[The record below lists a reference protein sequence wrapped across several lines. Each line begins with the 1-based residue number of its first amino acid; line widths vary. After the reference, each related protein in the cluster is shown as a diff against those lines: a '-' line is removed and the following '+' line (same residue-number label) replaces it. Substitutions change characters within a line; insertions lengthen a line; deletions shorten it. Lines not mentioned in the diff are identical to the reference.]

1 MPTRPLRHVTSLLLS
16 AGFALNAA
24 EPAPDVRAE
33 IRGLRVEIARHDE
46 LYHRQGKTEIS
57 DADYDALRAR
67 LAEREDEHPAAALAA
82 GAELPP
88 VPDDRSG
95 GRPEHA
101 HHAPMLSLTKVR
113 TPAEVRAF
121 HERLARRFG
130 REDLAY
136 VVEPKYDGIAVS
148 LTYERGRLVRALTRG
163 NGRTGEDI
171 TARVRNIKGVPA
183 RLRGDEIPARIEIRG
198 ELHVPFAEF
207 ARINTAR
214 VAAGLEPYANP
225 RALAAGLARRTEELS
240 AEEVAALRLVCF
252 GVGGCEPDTMLPGF
266 QSELAARL
274 RTWGLAA
281 IEHAWRATGGGEL
294 GKAVD
299 AARDARAGLPF
310 PTDGAVVKI
319 DSRALQAAAGE
330 GADAPRWAVAC
341 KFAPEGAETRL
352 LAITVQVGRT
362 GALTPVA
369 ELAPV
374 EVGGVVVSRATLHS
388 PAVLARL
395 DARVGDTVRVER
407 AGDVVPA
414 IAGVNLERRP
424 ADARPFVFPN
434 DCPECGTA
442 VIADAGRASLR
453 CPSDSCPE
461 RLRRRIGHFASKAGV
476 GIEGLGPVLI
486 DGLIARGAV
495 REPADLYVLRREDL
509 VPAGAGA
516 GKSADLIL
524 AAIARSRSAETW
536 RFIAGLGVS
545 GIGAAA
551 ARDLVR
557 RHGTLE
563 AIAEAEPRLREPL
576 VALMRAGVK
585 PATIANPAGAL
596 QDKTLVLTG
605 ALAGFTRAEA
615 TARVEAAGGRVAGSV
630 GRGTDYLVA
639 GESPGAKLDEARK
652 RGVPVL
658 GEEEFIRLLGGN

>member
-1 MPTRPLRHVTSLLLS
+1 MRLHRSFLSLLVFAGS
-16 AGFALNAA
+16 ALAA
-24 EPAPDVRAE
+24 DSPVPEPRAE
-33 IRGLRVEIARHDE
+33 IRQLRLEIARHDD
-46 LYHRQGKTEIS
+46 LYHRDGKTEIS
-57 DADYDALRAR
+57 DTDYDALRAR
-67 LAEREDEHPAAALAA
+67 LADLEKDNPAAALAA

-88 VPDDRSG
+88 VPDDRAG
-95 GRPEHA
+95 NLPEHA
-101 HHAPMLSLTKVR
+101 HLAPMLSLTKVR
-113 TPAEVRAF
+113 SPAELRAF
-121 HERLARRFG
+121 HARLARRFG

-148 LTYERGRLVRALTRG
+148 LTYERGRLMRALTRG

-171 TARVRNIKGVPA
+171 TERVRNIKGVPG
-183 RLRGDEIPARIEIRG
+183 RLRGDDVPGRIEIRG

-207 ARINTAR
+207 TRVNGAR

-225 RALAAGLARRTEELS
+225 RALAAGLARR
-240 AEEVAALRLVCF
+240 AEEVSPEEASALRLVCF
-252 GVGGCEPDTMLPGF
+252 GVGVCEPDTILPGF
-266 QSELAARL
+266 QSELSARF
-274 RTWGLAA
+274 RKWGLPA
-281 IEHAWRATGGGEL
+281 IEDSWRATGSGEL
-294 GKAVD
+294 RKAVD

-310 PTDGAVVKI
+310 PTDGAVVKL

-330 GADAPRWAVAC
+330 GADAPRWAVAY

-369 ELAPV
+369 ELSPV
-374 EVGGVVVSRATLHS
+374 EVGGVTVSRATLHS
-388 PAVLARL
+388 AAVLSRL

-424 ADARPFVFPN
+424 ADARPFVFPSK
-434 DCPECGTA
+434 CPEC
-442 VIADAGRASLR
+442 DAPVVSEGGAGVVR

-461 RLRRRIGHFASKAGV
+461 RLRRRLAHFVSKSGV
-476 GIEGLGPVLI
+476 GIDGFGPVLI
-486 DGLIARGAV
+486 DGLVTRGLV
-495 REPADLYVLRREDL
+495 REPADLYALRREDL
-509 VPAGAGA
+509 VAAGAGP
-516 GKSADLIL
+516 GSAADRLL
-524 AAIARSRSAETW
+524 EAIARSRSAEGW
-536 RFIAGLGVS
+536 RFVAGLGIP

-563 AIAEAEPRLREPL
+563 AIAAAEPRLHEPL
-576 VALMRAGVK
+576 LALMRAGVK
-585 PATIANPAGAL
+585 PAHVANPAGAL
-596 QDKTLVLTG
+596 QDKIFVLTG

-615 TARVEAAGGRVAGSV
+615 TTRIEAAGGRVADSV
-630 GRGTDYLVA
+630 GRSTDYLVA
-639 GESPGAKLDEARK
+639 GEGPGAKLAEARK

>member
-1 MPTRPLRHVTSLLLS
+1 MPTRPLRYISPLILS
-16 AGFALNAA
+16 FGFALNAA
-24 EPAPDVRAE
+24 EPSPDVRAE
-33 IRGLRVEIARHDE
+33 IRGLRLEIARHDE

-57 DADYDALRAR
+57 DADYDALRVR
-67 LAEREDEHPAAALAA
+67 LAQREDEHPAAALAA

-95 GRPEHA
+95 VRPEHA

-130 REDLAY
+130 REDLSY

-171 TARVRNIKGVPA
+171 TARVRNIKEVPA
-183 RLRGDEIPARIEIRG
+183 RLRGDDAPRRIEIRG
-198 ELHVPFAEF
+198 ELYVPFAEF
-207 ARINTAR
+207 ARVNGVR

-225 RALAAGLARRTEELS
+225 RALAAGLARRTEQLS
-240 AEEVAALRLVCF
+240 TEEVSALRLVCF
-252 GVGGCEPDTMLPGF
+252 GVGMCEPETILPGF
-266 QSELAARL
+266 QSELAARF
-274 RTWGLAA
+274 RTWGLPA
-281 IEHAWRATGGGEL
+281 IEHAWRATGSGEL
-294 GKAVD
+294 WKAVD
-299 AARDARAGLPF
+299 AARDGRAGLAF
-310 PTDGAVVKI
+310 PTDGVVLKL

-341 KFAPEGAETRL
+341 KFASEGAETRL
-352 LAITVQVGRT
+352 LAITMQVGRT

-369 ELAPV
+369 ELSPV
-374 EVGGVVVSRATLHS
+374 EVGGVVVARATLHS

-414 IAGVNLERRP
+414 IVSVNLGQRP
-424 ADARPFVFPN
+424 ADARPFVFPK
-434 DCPECGTA
+434 DCPDCGTTVVVEA
-442 VIADAGRASLR
+442 AGASLR
-453 CPSDSCPE
+453 CPADSCPE
-461 RLRRRIGHFASKAGV
+461 RIRRRIGHFVSKAGV

-486 DGLIARGAV
+486 DGLIARGSV
-495 REPADLYVLRREDL
+495 REPADLYALRREDL
-509 VPAGAGA
+509 VAAGAGA
-516 GKSADLIL
+516 GKSAERIL
-524 AAIARSRSAETW
+524 AAIARSRSAESW
-536 RFIAGLGVS
+536 RFVAGLGVS

-557 RHGTLE
+557 RHGTWE

-576 VALMRAGVK
+576 LALMRAGVK
-585 PATIANPAGAL
+585 PAHFANPAGAL
-596 QDKTLVLTG
+596 QDKTFVLTG

-615 TARVEAAGGRVAGSV
+615 AARIEAAGGRVAGSV

-639 GESPGAKLDEARK
+639 GENPGTKLAEARK

-658 GEEEFIRLLGGN
+658 GEDEFTRLLGGN